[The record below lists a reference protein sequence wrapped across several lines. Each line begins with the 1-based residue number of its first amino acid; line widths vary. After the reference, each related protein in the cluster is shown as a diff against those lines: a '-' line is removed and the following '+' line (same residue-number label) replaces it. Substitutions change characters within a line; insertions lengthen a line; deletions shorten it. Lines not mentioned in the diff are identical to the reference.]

1 MNNTLLIVA
10 LIGVGAI
17 FAVAAWAG
25 PKVIRA
31 IFPENQHEQMIK
43 THRIMVIVAIVV
55 AVLGLVTGLPAYL
68 ANT

>member
-10 LIGVGAI
+10 LIGVGVI

-43 THRIMVIVAIVV
+43 NHRIMVIVAIVV